1 MFRSIAL
8 GGGGVR
14 GGIMIGGLAALEKH
28 QPLVFPDGIYGCS
41 VGSILATAL
50 AFKIPVHGI
59 RAMFDTDFRLDGV
72 MPSINL
78 TSLTSFAAEKA
89 LFTMDGLRET
99 VVRAFENQGIDLRNA
114 VIADAPQK
122 LFILA
127 SNLTTRK
134 AVFLT
139 GSVSVLDAICASSCL
154 PFVFHPQIIYNNV
167 YIDGAF
173 YAHNIHKIVP
183 VDCLVFHIS
192 RADLTITTDRLK
204 KMSITDYAS
213 TIYEAS
219 RAGTITENVVWFK
232 NDKIGLLEELT
243 DDQRIEMYSE
253 GFDQASRFLA
263 KRLPE
268 VVG

>member
-1 MFRSIAL
+1 
-8 GGGGVR
+8 
-14 GGIMIGGLAALEKH
+14 MIGGLAALEKH
-28 QPLVFPDGIYGCS
+28 QPLVFPEGIYGCS
-41 VGSILATAL
+41 IGSILATAL
-50 AFKIPVHGI
+50 AFKIPVRGI
-59 RAMFDTDFRLDGV
+59 KAMFDTDFRLDGV

-78 TSLTSFAAEKA
+78 TSLTSFTTEKA

-99 VVRAFENQGIDLRNA
+99 VVRAFENQGIDLRNT
-114 VIADAPQK
+114 VISDAPQK
-122 LFILA
+122 LLILA

-139 GSVSVLDAICASSCL
+139 GSVPILDAICASSCL

-173 YAHNIHKIVP
+173 YAHHIHKIVP
-183 VDCLVFHIS
+183 PDCLVFHIS
-192 RADLTITTDRLK
+192 RVDFSITPERLK
-204 KMSITDYAS
+204 KMTITDYAS

-243 DDQRIEMYSE
+243 DDQRSEMYND
-253 GFDQASRFLA
+253 GFEVASRFFA

-268 VVG
+268 IVG